1 MEKEKV
7 VEKFLAFLE
16 DFYKDKILVAVTE
29 GKSSIEIDFRD
40 LEKYDIEL
48 ADYFLENPEEV
59 LTQVESSLS
68 ELDPILAEKR
78 FHLRFFNL
86 PEDRNIRIRNLRA
99 EHIGKLLVVDGIV
112 KRASEVRPEVYEITF
127 QCPACGELIT
137 VKQDARSLKP
147 PDVCPNCGNKKGFRQ
162 ASEKFYDTRWIV
174 IEEPFEITSGER
186 PSDLIVYLKEDLVTP
201 KMQYRTDP
209 GNRIKV
215 TGILK
220 QLPRRVKGSISK
232 QMEIYMDAIYIES
245 VETEW
250 EEIEISEEDEKKI
263 IELAKDP
270 QIYEKLVASIAP
282 AIYGLDD
289 IKLAIALQLF
299 GGEEHIQKDK
309 SRVRGEIHILLI
321 GDPSCIVGDERV
333 VLSNGEIVRIEK
345 LGTHHLQQINVP
357 LYLAEGY
364 KRGIAKVFH
373 KYEFQPVIEIITE
386 SGKSIKGT
394 FNQPLL
400 VKENVKNEFGKQR
413 SKVWKRLDEI
423 KIGDEVRVIN
433 WIPCKIKK
441 YVETGWEEK
450 EVGIKKI
457 KVPKVLDEKLAAI
470 LGYLLA
476 DGYVRKYRV
485 GCVFNY
491 NELDLLPKFK
501 QMFFEV
507 FGIEPKY
514 YYKKEKGG
522 TNVEIVFNSVALA
535 DTLLFLKEKR
545 IPDIIFRSKNSV
557 VASFLSWLY
566 DGDGSVISYGR
577 GKNGILYK
585 SKEIE
590 LLRDIQML
598 LLRFGIHARIY
609 GNNLMIRQAD
619 SIERFSKYI
628 GFNSEKKKKKLQEL
642 LEKVKNYKKRRHR
655 KRWEKVVKII
665 YHPPETVYDIEV
677 PIHHKFVANGIVC
690 HNTAKSQL
698 MKVAS
703 TLIPR
708 ARYVSGKGI
717 TGVGITATVTRDEE
731 LFGGWVLEA
740 GALVL
745 CNKSLLAIDEF
756 EKIDKQDMVALH
768 EAMELGQI
776 SIAKANIVATLPA
789 RTSILAGGN
798 PKFGRFDPYLP
809 IKEQI
814 EVPETILSRFDLKF
828 ALRDVPNPEIDEKI
842 LTHIIKARH
851 LETEKVEPPIPADLF
866 RKYVAYAR
874 KNCHPKITE
883 EAAEEIKKFFLNLRS
898 KYVEGAPVS
907 ITFRQYEALIR
918 LAEASAKVQLREEVT
933 REDALRAIKLMS
945 ASLRQLG
952 FEPETGAID
961 IDRLEGARATAM
973 QRSKIRT
980 VVSIIE
986 ELEKVQGKEI
996 PYDDVVKKAKAS
1008 GIEDIE
1014 DILRKMQQEGIIYS
1028 PKPGFISRI

>member
-1 MEKEKV
+1 MEKDRF
-7 VEKFLAFLE
+7 VEKFLTFLE
-16 DFYKDKILVAVTE
+16 DVCKEKILLALAE
-29 GKSSIEIDFRD
+29 GKSSVEIDFRE
-40 LEKYDIEL
+40 LEKYDVEL

-59 LTQVESSLS
+59 LNNVESSLG
-68 ELDPILAEKR
+68 EIDPLLVEKR

-127 QCPACGELIT
+127 QCPSCGEFIV
-137 VKQDARSLKP
+137 VKQEARAIKSP
-147 PDVCPNCGNKKGFRQ
+147 EVCSNCGNKKGFKQ
-162 ASEKFYDTRWIV
+162 ISEKFYDTRWIV

-186 PSDLIVYLKEDLVTP
+186 PSDLIVYLKEDLVSP
-201 KMQYRTDP
+201 KMQYKTDP

-220 QLPRRVKGSISK
+220 QLPRKVKGSISR
-232 QMEIYMDAIYIES
+232 QMEIYMDAIHVES

-263 IELAKDP
+263 IELARDP

-299 GGEEHIQKDK
+299 GGEEHIQKDR

-321 GDPSCIVGDERV
+321 GDPS
-333 VLSNGEIVRIEK
+333 
-345 LGTHHLQQINVP
+345 
-357 LYLAEGY
+357 
-364 KRGIAKVFH
+364 
-373 KYEFQPVIEIITE
+373 
-386 SGKSIKGT
+386 
-394 FNQPLL
+394 
-400 VKENVKNEFGKQR
+400 
-413 SKVWKRLDEI
+413 
-423 KIGDEVRVIN
+423 
-433 WIPCKIKK
+433 
-441 YVETGWEEK
+441 
-450 EVGIKKI
+450 
-457 KVPKVLDEKLAAI
+457 
-470 LGYLLA
+470 
-476 DGYVRKYRV
+476 
-485 GCVFNY
+485 
-491 NELDLLPKFK
+491 
-501 QMFFEV
+501 
-507 FGIEPKY
+507 
-514 YYKKEKGG
+514 
-522 TNVEIVFNSVALA
+522 
-535 DTLLFLKEKR
+535 
-545 IPDIIFRSKNSV
+545 
-557 VASFLSWLY
+557 
-566 DGDGSVISYGR
+566 
-577 GKNGILYK
+577 
-585 SKEIE
+585 
-590 LLRDIQML
+590 
-598 LLRFGIHARIY
+598 
-609 GNNLMIRQAD
+609 
-619 SIERFSKYI
+619 
-628 GFNSEKKKKKLQEL
+628 
-642 LEKVKNYKKRRHR
+642 
-655 KRWEKVVKII
+655 
-665 YHPPETVYDIEV
+665 
-677 PIHHKFVANGIVC
+677 
-690 HNTAKSQL
+690 TAKSQL

-756 EKIDKQDMVALH
+756 EKIDKQDMAALH

-776 SIAKANIVATLPA
+776 SVAKANIVATLPA

-842 LTHIIKARH
+842 LTHIIRARH
-851 LETEKVEPPIPADLF
+851 LEREKVEPPIPPEIF

-874 KNCHPKITE
+874 KNCHPKLSE
-883 EAAEEIKKFFLNLRS
+883 EAAEEIKKFFLELRS
-898 KYVEGAPVS
+898 RYVEGAPVS

-933 REDALRAIKLMS
+933 KEDALRAIRLMS
-945 ASLRQLG
+945 ISLRQLG
-952 FEPETGAID
+952 FEFETGTID

-980 VVSIIE
+980 IITIIE
-986 ELEKVQGKEI
+986 EMEKIHGKEI
-996 PYDDVVKKAKAS
+996 PFDDVVKKAKAS

-1014 DILRKMQQEGIIYS
+1014 EILRKMQQEGIIYS
-1028 PKPGFISRI
+1028 PRPGFITRV

>member
-1 MEKEKV
+1 MEKEKLI
-7 VEKFLAFLE
+7 EKFLTFLE
-16 DFYKDKILVAVTE
+16 DYYKEKILLAATE
-29 GKSSIEIDFRD
+29 GKTSIEIDFSE

-48 ADYFLENPEEV
+48 ADYILENPDEI
-59 LTQVESSLS
+59 LPQVENSLG
-68 ELDPILAEKR
+68 ELDSLLAEKR
-78 FHLRFFNL
+78 FHLRLFNL

-99 EHIGKLLVVDGIV
+99 EHVGKLIVVDGIV

-127 QCPACGELIT
+127 QCPSCGELINI
-137 VKQDARSLKP
+137 KQEARVLKAP
-147 PDVCPNCGNKKGFRQ
+147 EVCPNCGNKKGFKQ
-162 ASEKFYDTRWIV
+162 VAEKFYDTRWIV

-209 GNRIKV
+209 GNRIKI
-215 TGILK
+215 TGILR

-232 QMEIYMDAIYIES
+232 QMEIYLDAIHVES

-250 EEIEISEEDEKKI
+250 EEIEITEEDEKKI
-263 IELAKDP
+263 VELAKDP
-270 QIYEKLVASIAP
+270 QIYDKIVASIAP
-282 AIYGLDD
+282 TIFGLEDV
-289 IKLAIALQLF
+289 KLAIALQLF

-333 VLSNGEIVRIEK
+333 VLSNGAIVKIEN
-345 LGTHHLQQINVP
+345 LGSHHLQPINIP

-364 KRGIAKVFH
+364 KRGVAEVFH
-373 KYEFQPVIEIITE
+373 KYEFQPIIEIITE

-400 VKENVKNEFGKQR
+400 IKENVKSEFGKQKP
-413 SKVWKRLDEI
+413 KVWKRLDEI

-441 YVETGWEEK
+441 YVETGWGDK
-450 EVGIKKI
+450 DIGIKKI
-457 KVPKVLDEKLAAI
+457 KIPKALDEKLAAV

-476 DGYVRKYRV
+476 DGYVGKYKV

-501 QMFFEV
+501 QMFFEL
-507 FGIEPKY
+507 FGIEAKH

-522 TNVEIVFNSVALA
+522 TNIEIVFDSVTLA
-535 DTLLFLKEKR
+535 ETLSFLKEKR
-545 IPDIIFRSKNSV
+545 VPDLIFRSKNSV

-577 GKNGILYK
+577 SKNGILYK

-590 LLRDIQML
+590 LLRDIQIL

-642 LEKVKNYKKRRHR
+642 LEKIKNYKKRRYR
-655 KRWEKVVKII
+655 KMWEKVVKII
-665 YHPPETVYDIEV
+665 YHPPETVYDVEV
-677 PIHHKFVANGIVC
+677 PIYHKFVANGIVC

-717 TGVGITATVTRDEE
+717 TGVGITATVVRDEE

-745 CNKSLLAIDEF
+745 CNKSLLSIDEF
-756 EKIDKQDMVALH
+756 EKIDKQDMIALH

-828 ALRDVPNPEIDEKI
+828 ALRDVPNPEIDEKVI
-842 LTHIIKARH
+842 SHLIQARH
-851 LETEKVEPPIPADLF
+851 LEVSSVEPPIPADLF

-874 KNCHPKITE
+874 KNCHPKLTQ
-883 EAAEEIKKFFLNLRS
+883 EAAEEIKKFFLDLRS
-898 KYVEGAPVS
+898 KYVEGSPIS

-918 LAEASAKVQLREEVT
+918 LAEASAKIQLRNEVT
-933 REDALRAIKLMS
+933 REDALRAIRLMS
-945 ASLRQLG
+945 ASLRQFG

-961 IDRLEGARATAM
+961 IDRVEGAKATAA

-980 VVSIIE
+980 VISIIE
-986 ELEKVQGKEI
+986 EMEKVQGKEI
-996 PYDDVVKKAKAS
+996 AFEDVIKKAKAS

-1014 DILRKMQQEGIIYS
+1014 DILRKMQQEGVIYS
-1028 PKPGFISRI
+1028 PKPGFISRV

>member
-1 MEKEKV
+1 MEKEKI
-7 VEKFLAFLE
+7 KDKILAFLE
-16 DFYKDKILVAVTE
+16 DFYKDKILLAITE
-29 GKSSIEIDFRD
+29 GKNSVEIDFRD

-59 LTQVESSLS
+59 LVEVESSLS
-68 ELDPILAEKR
+68 ELDPLLADKR

-112 KRASEVRPEVYEITF
+112 KRASEVRPEVYEVTF
-127 QCPACGELIT
+127 QCPSCGELIT
-137 VKQDARSLKP
+137 VKQDARSLKS
-147 PDVCPNCGNKKGFRQ
+147 PDICPNCGNKKGFKQ
-162 ASEKFYDTRWIV
+162 ISEKFYDTRWIV

-186 PSDLIVYLKEDLVTP
+186 PSDLIVFLKEDLVTP
-201 KMQYRTDP
+201 KMQYKTDP

-220 QLPRRVKGSISK
+220 QLPRRVKGSISR
-232 QMEIYMDAIYIES
+232 QMEIYMEAIHIES

-321 GDPSCIVGDERV
+321 GDPS
-333 VLSNGEIVRIEK
+333 
-345 LGTHHLQQINVP
+345 
-357 LYLAEGY
+357 
-364 KRGIAKVFH
+364 
-373 KYEFQPVIEIITE
+373 
-386 SGKSIKGT
+386 
-394 FNQPLL
+394 
-400 VKENVKNEFGKQR
+400 
-413 SKVWKRLDEI
+413 
-423 KIGDEVRVIN
+423 
-433 WIPCKIKK
+433 
-441 YVETGWEEK
+441 
-450 EVGIKKI
+450 
-457 KVPKVLDEKLAAI
+457 
-470 LGYLLA
+470 
-476 DGYVRKYRV
+476 
-485 GCVFNY
+485 
-491 NELDLLPKFK
+491 
-501 QMFFEV
+501 
-507 FGIEPKY
+507 
-514 YYKKEKGG
+514 
-522 TNVEIVFNSVALA
+522 
-535 DTLLFLKEKR
+535 
-545 IPDIIFRSKNSV
+545 
-557 VASFLSWLY
+557 
-566 DGDGSVISYGR
+566 
-577 GKNGILYK
+577 
-585 SKEIE
+585 
-590 LLRDIQML
+590 
-598 LLRFGIHARIY
+598 
-609 GNNLMIRQAD
+609 
-619 SIERFSKYI
+619 
-628 GFNSEKKKKKLQEL
+628 
-642 LEKVKNYKKRRHR
+642 
-655 KRWEKVVKII
+655 
-665 YHPPETVYDIEV
+665 
-677 PIHHKFVANGIVC
+677 
-690 HNTAKSQL
+690 TAKSQL

-756 EKIDKQDMVALH
+756 EKIEKQDMTALH

-828 ALRDVPNPEIDEKI
+828 ALRDVPNPEIDEKV
-842 LTHIIKARH
+842 LDHIIKARH
-851 LETEKVEPPIPADLF
+851 LEVEKIEPPIPPELF

-874 KNCHPKITE
+874 KNCHPRLSE
-883 EAAEEIKKFFLNLRS
+883 EAAGEIKKFFLNLRS
-898 KYVEGAPVS
+898 RYVEGAPVS

-918 LAEASAKVQLREEVT
+918 LAEASAKVQLRKEVT
-933 REDALRAIKLMS
+933 KEDALRAIKLMS
-945 ASLRQLG
+945 VSLRQLG

-986 ELEKVQGKEI
+986 EMEKIQGKEI
-996 PYDDVVKKAKAS
+996 LYDDVVKRAKAS

>member
-1 MEKEKV
+1 MEKEKLI
-7 VEKFLAFLE
+7 EKFLTFLE
-16 DFYKDKILVAVTE
+16 DYYKDKILLAATE
-29 GKSSIEIDFRD
+29 GKTSIEIDFSE

-48 ADYFLENPEEV
+48 ADYLLENPDEI
-59 LTQVESSLS
+59 LLQVENSLG
-68 ELDPILAEKR
+68 ELDSLLAEKR
-78 FHLRFFNL
+78 FHLRLFNL
-86 PEDRNIRIRNLRA
+86 PEDRNIRIRNLRS
-99 EHIGKLLVVDGIV
+99 EHVGKLIVVDGIV

-127 QCPACGELIT
+127 QCPSCGELINA
-137 VKQDARSLKP
+137 KQESRALKAP
-147 PDVCPNCGNKKGFRQ
+147 EVCPNCGNKKGFKQ
-162 ASEKFYDTRWIV
+162 VAEKFYDTRWIV

-209 GNRIKV
+209 GNRIKI
-215 TGILK
+215 TGILR

-232 QMEIYMDAIYIES
+232 QMEIYLDAIHVES

-250 EEIEISEEDEKKI
+250 EEIEITEEDEKKI
-263 IELAKDP
+263 VELAKDP
-270 QIYEKLVASIAP
+270 QIYDKIVASIAP
-282 AIYGLDD
+282 TIFGLEDV
-289 IKLAIALQLF
+289 KLAIALQLF

-333 VLSNGEIVRIEK
+333 VLSNGAIVKIGD
-345 LGTHHLQQINVP
+345 LGSYHLQPINIP

-364 KRGIAKVFH
+364 KRGVAEVFH
-373 KYEFQPVIEIITE
+373 KYEFQPIIEIITE

-400 VKENVKNEFGKQR
+400 VKENAKSEFGKQK

-441 YVETGWEEK
+441 YVETGWRDK
-450 EVGIKKI
+450 DIGIKKI
-457 KVPKVLDEKLAAI
+457 KIPKALDEKLAAV

-476 DGYVRKYRV
+476 DGYVGKYKV

-501 QMFFEV
+501 QMFFEL
-507 FGIEPKY
+507 FGIEAKH

-522 TNVEIVFNSVALA
+522 TNIEIVFDSVTLA
-535 DTLLFLKEKR
+535 ETLSFLKEKR
-545 IPDIIFRSKNSV
+545 VPDLIFRSKNSV

-590 LLRDIQML
+590 LLRDIQIL

-642 LEKVKNYKKRRHR
+642 LEKIKNYKKRRHR
-655 KRWEKVVKII
+655 KMWEKVVKII
-665 YHPPETVYDIEV
+665 YHPPETVYDVEV
-677 PIHHKFVANGIVC
+677 PIYHKFVANGIVC

-717 TGVGITATVTRDEE
+717 TGVGITATVVRDEE

-745 CNKSLLAIDEF
+745 CNKSLLSIDEF
-756 EKIDKQDMVALH
+756 EKIDKQDMIALH

-828 ALRDVPNPEIDEKI
+828 ALRDVPNPEIDEKVI
-842 LTHIIKARH
+842 SHLIQARH
-851 LETEKVEPPIPADLF
+851 LEVSSVEPPIPAELF

-874 KNCHPKITE
+874 KNYHPKLTQ
-883 EAAEEIKKFFLNLRS
+883 EAAEEIKKFFLDLRS
-898 KYVEGAPVS
+898 KYVEGSPIS

-918 LAEASAKVQLREEVT
+918 LAEASAKIQLRNEVT
-933 REDALRAIKLMS
+933 KEDTLRAIRLMS
-945 ASLRQLG
+945 ASLRQFG
-952 FEPETGAID
+952 FEQETGAID
-961 IDRLEGARATAM
+961 IDRVEGAKATAA

-980 VVSIIE
+980 VISIIE
-986 ELEKVQGKEI
+986 EMEKVQGKEI
-996 PYDDVVKKAKAS
+996 AFEDVVKKAKAS

-1014 DILRKMQQEGIIYS
+1014 DILRKMQQEGVIYS
-1028 PKPGFISRI
+1028 PRPGFISRV

>member
-7 VEKFLAFLE
+7 IDKFLAFLE
-16 DFYKDKILVAVTE
+16 DFYKDKILLAITE
-29 GKSSIEIDFRD
+29 GKSSIEIDFRE

-59 LTQVESSLS
+59 LNQVENSLS
-68 ELDPILAEKR
+68 ELDPLLADKR

-86 PEDRNIRIRNLRA
+86 PEDKNIRIRNLRA
-99 EHIGKLLVVDGIV
+99 EHIGKLLAVDGIV
-112 KRASEVRPEVYEITF
+112 KRASEVRPEVYEVTF
-127 QCPACGELIT
+127 QCPSCGELIT
-137 VKQDARSLKP
+137 VKQDARSLKS
-147 PDVCPNCGNKKGFRQ
+147 PDICPNCGNKKGFKQ
-162 ASEKFYDTRWIV
+162 VSEKFYDTRWIV

-186 PSDLIVYLKEDLVTP
+186 PSDLIVFLKEDLVTP
-201 KMQYRTDP
+201 KMQYKSDP

-220 QLPRRVKGSISK
+220 QLPRRVKGSISR
-232 QMEIYMDAIYIES
+232 QMEIYMEAIHIES

-270 QIYEKLVASIAP
+270 QIYDKLVASIAP

-299 GGEEHIQKDK
+299 GGEEHIQKDR

-321 GDPSCIVGDERV
+321 GDPS
-333 VLSNGEIVRIEK
+333 
-345 LGTHHLQQINVP
+345 
-357 LYLAEGY
+357 
-364 KRGIAKVFH
+364 
-373 KYEFQPVIEIITE
+373 
-386 SGKSIKGT
+386 
-394 FNQPLL
+394 
-400 VKENVKNEFGKQR
+400 
-413 SKVWKRLDEI
+413 
-423 KIGDEVRVIN
+423 
-433 WIPCKIKK
+433 
-441 YVETGWEEK
+441 
-450 EVGIKKI
+450 
-457 KVPKVLDEKLAAI
+457 
-470 LGYLLA
+470 
-476 DGYVRKYRV
+476 
-485 GCVFNY
+485 
-491 NELDLLPKFK
+491 
-501 QMFFEV
+501 
-507 FGIEPKY
+507 
-514 YYKKEKGG
+514 
-522 TNVEIVFNSVALA
+522 
-535 DTLLFLKEKR
+535 
-545 IPDIIFRSKNSV
+545 
-557 VASFLSWLY
+557 
-566 DGDGSVISYGR
+566 
-577 GKNGILYK
+577 
-585 SKEIE
+585 
-590 LLRDIQML
+590 
-598 LLRFGIHARIY
+598 
-609 GNNLMIRQAD
+609 
-619 SIERFSKYI
+619 
-628 GFNSEKKKKKLQEL
+628 
-642 LEKVKNYKKRRHR
+642 
-655 KRWEKVVKII
+655 
-665 YHPPETVYDIEV
+665 
-677 PIHHKFVANGIVC
+677 
-690 HNTAKSQL
+690 TAKSQL

-731 LFGGWVLEA
+731 LFGGWVVEA

-756 EKIDKQDMVALH
+756 EKIEKQDMTALH

-814 EVPETILSRFDLKF
+814 DVPETILSRFDLKF

-842 LTHIIKARH
+842 LDHITKARH
-851 LETEKVEPPIPADLF
+851 LETERVEVPIPPDLF

-874 KNCHPKITE
+874 KNCHPKLGK
-883 EAAEEIKKFFLNLRS
+883 EAAEEIKRFFLNLRS

-918 LAEASAKVQLREEVT
+918 LAEASAKIQLREEVT
-933 REDALRAIKLMS
+933 EEDALRAIRLMS
-945 ASLRQLG
+945 TSLRQLG

-980 VVSIIE
+980 VISIIE
-986 ELEKVQGKEI
+986 EMEKIQGKEI

>member
-7 VEKFLAFLE
+7 VEKFLSFLE
-16 DFYKDKILVAVTE
+16 DYYKEKILVAATE
-29 GKSSIEIDFRD
+29 GKTSIEIDFREI
-40 LEKYDIEL
+40 EKYDVEV
-48 ADYFLENPEEV
+48 ADYILENPDEFLKEV
-59 LTQVESSLS
+59 ENSLG
-68 ELDPILAEKR
+68 ELDAALVEKK

-99 EHIGKLLVVDGIV
+99 EHIGKLIVVDGIV

-127 QCPACGELIT
+127 QCPSCGELINI
-137 VKQDARSLKP
+137 KQEARVLKAP
-147 PDVCPNCGNKKGFRQ
+147 EVCQNCGNKKGFKQ
-162 ASEKFYDTRWIV
+162 VAEKFYDTRWIV

-209 GNRIKV
+209 GNRIKI
-215 TGILK
+215 TGVLR
-220 QLPRRVKGSISK
+220 QLPRRVRGSISK
-232 QMEIYMDAIYIES
+232 QMEIYLDAIYVES

-250 EEIEISEEDEKKI
+250 EEIEITEEDEKKI

-270 QIYEKLVASIAP
+270 QIYDKIVASIAP
-282 AIYGLDD
+282 TIYGLEDV
-289 IKLAIALQLF
+289 KLAIALQLF

-333 VLSNGEIVRIEK
+333 VLSNGAIVKIEN
-345 LGTHHLQQINVP
+345 LGSHHLQSINVP

-364 KRGIAKVFH
+364 KIGIAKVFH
-373 KYEFQPVIEIITE
+373 RYEFQPIIEIITE

-400 VKENVKNEFGKQR
+400 VKENVKSEFGKQKP
-413 SKVWKRLDEI
+413 KVWKRLDEI

-441 YVETGWEEK
+441 YVETGWENK
-450 EVGIKKI
+450 DTDIKKI
-457 KVPKVLDEKLAAI
+457 KIPTVLDEKLAAI

-476 DGYVRKYRV
+476 DGYVRKYKV

-501 QMFFEV
+501 QMFFEI

-514 YYKKEKGG
+514 YYKKEKDG
-522 TNVEIVFNSVALA
+522 TNIEITFDSIALA
-535 DTLLFLKEKR
+535 NTLSFLKEKR
-545 IPDIIFRSKNSV
+545 VPHLIFISKNSV

-566 DGDGSVISYGR
+566 DGKGSVISYGR

-585 SKEIE
+585 STQIE
-590 LLRDIQML
+590 LLRDIQIL

-609 GNNLMIRQAD
+609 GNNLIIRQPD

-642 LEKVKNYKKRRHR
+642 LEKIKNYKKKRHR
-655 KRWEKVVKII
+655 KRWERVVKII
-665 YHPPETVYDIEV
+665 YHPPETVYDVEV
-677 PIHHKFVANGIVC
+677 PVYHKFVANGIVC

-717 TGVGITATVTRDEE
+717 TGVGITASVVRDEE

-745 CNKSLLAIDEF
+745 CNKSLLSIDEF
-756 EKIDKQDMVALH
+756 EKIDKQDMTALH
-768 EAMELGQI
+768 EAMEMGQI

-828 ALRDVPNPEIDEKI
+828 ALRDVPDPEIDEKVI
-842 LTHIIKARH
+842 SHLIQARH
-851 LETEKVEPPIPADLF
+851 LDGKAAEPPIPAELF

-874 KNCHPKITE
+874 KNCHPRLTQ

-898 KYVEGAPVS
+898 KYVEGSPVS

-918 LAEASAKVQLREEVT
+918 LAEASAKIQLRNEVT
-933 REDALRAIKLMS
+933 KEDALRAIKLMS
-945 ASLRQLG
+945 ISLRQLG
-952 FEPETGAID
+952 FEPEAGTID

-980 VVSIIE
+980 VISIIE
-986 ELEKVQGKEI
+986 DMEKTYGTQIPFDEI
-996 PYDDVVKKAKAS
+996 LKS

-1014 DILRKMQQEGIIYS
+1014 DILRKMQQEGVIYS
-1028 PKPGFISRI
+1028 PRPGFISRV

>member
-7 VEKFLAFLE
+7 IEKFLAFLE

-68 ELDPILAEKR
+68 EIDPILAEKR

-147 PDVCPNCGNKKGFRQ
+147 PDVCPNCGNKKGFKQ
-162 ASEKFYDTRWIV
+162 VSEKFYDTRWIV

-232 QMEIYMDAIYIES
+232 QMEIYMDAIHIES

-299 GGEEHIQKDK
+299 GGEEHIQKDR

-321 GDPSCIVGDERV
+321 GDPS
-333 VLSNGEIVRIEK
+333 
-345 LGTHHLQQINVP
+345 
-357 LYLAEGY
+357 
-364 KRGIAKVFH
+364 
-373 KYEFQPVIEIITE
+373 
-386 SGKSIKGT
+386 
-394 FNQPLL
+394 
-400 VKENVKNEFGKQR
+400 
-413 SKVWKRLDEI
+413 
-423 KIGDEVRVIN
+423 
-433 WIPCKIKK
+433 
-441 YVETGWEEK
+441 
-450 EVGIKKI
+450 
-457 KVPKVLDEKLAAI
+457 
-470 LGYLLA
+470 
-476 DGYVRKYRV
+476 
-485 GCVFNY
+485 
-491 NELDLLPKFK
+491 
-501 QMFFEV
+501 
-507 FGIEPKY
+507 
-514 YYKKEKGG
+514 
-522 TNVEIVFNSVALA
+522 
-535 DTLLFLKEKR
+535 
-545 IPDIIFRSKNSV
+545 
-557 VASFLSWLY
+557 
-566 DGDGSVISYGR
+566 
-577 GKNGILYK
+577 
-585 SKEIE
+585 
-590 LLRDIQML
+590 
-598 LLRFGIHARIY
+598 
-609 GNNLMIRQAD
+609 
-619 SIERFSKYI
+619 
-628 GFNSEKKKKKLQEL
+628 
-642 LEKVKNYKKRRHR
+642 
-655 KRWEKVVKII
+655 
-665 YHPPETVYDIEV
+665 
-677 PIHHKFVANGIVC
+677 
-690 HNTAKSQL
+690 TAKSQL

-883 EAAEEIKKFFLNLRS
+883 EAAEEIKKFFLSLRS

-952 FEPETGAID
+952 FEPETGVID

-996 PYDDVVKKAKAS
+996 PYDDVVKKAKVS

>member
-1 MEKEKV
+1 MEKEKIF
-7 VEKFLAFLE
+7 EKFLEFLE
-16 DFYKDKILVAVTE
+16 ENYKDKILLAATE
-29 GKSSIEIDFRD
+29 GKNSIDIDFSEI
-40 LEKYDIEL
+40 EKYDIEI
-48 ADYFLENPEEV
+48 ADYLLENPDEIIN
-59 LTQVESSLS
+59 QVETSLG
-68 ELDPILAEKR
+68 ELDPLLSEKR

-86 PEDRNIRIRNLRA
+86 PEDRSIRIRNLRA
-99 EHIGKLLVVDGIV
+99 ENIGKLIVVDGIV

-127 QCPACGELIT
+127 QCPSCGELIV
-137 VKQDARSLKP
+137 VKQEARALKAP
-147 PDVCPNCGNKKGFRQ
+147 EVCQNCGNKKGFKQ
-162 ASEKFYDTRWIV
+162 VSEKFYDTRWIV

-201 KMQYRTDP
+201 KMQYKTDP

-215 TGILK
+215 VGVLR
-220 QLPRRVKGSISK
+220 QLPRRVKGSISR
-232 QMEIYMDAIYIES
+232 QMEIYLDAIHVES

-250 EEIEISEEDEKKI
+250 EEIEITEEDEKKI

-282 AIYGLDD
+282 TIFGLEDV
-289 IKLAIALQLF
+289 KLAIALQLF

-321 GDPSCIVGDERV
+321 GDPSCLVGDERV
-333 VLSNGEIVRIEK
+333 VLSNGAIVKIEN
-345 LGTHHLQQINVP
+345 LGLHHLQPINVP

-364 KRGIAKVFH
+364 KRGVAKVFH
-373 KYEFQPVIEIITE
+373 KYEFQPIIEIITE

-400 VKENVKNEFGKQR
+400 VKENVKSEFGRQKP
-413 SKVWKRLDEI
+413 KVWKRLDEI

-476 DGYVRKYRV
+476 DGYVRKYKV

-491 NELDLLPKFK
+491 NELDLLPKFN

-514 YYKKEKGG
+514 YYKKEKGE
-522 TNVEIVFNSVALA
+522 TNVEIAFDSVALA
-535 DTLLFLKEKR
+535 DTLSFLKEKR
-545 IPDIIFRSKNSV
+545 VPDIILRSKNSV

-566 DGDGSVISYGR
+566 DGNCSVISYGR

-590 LLRDIQML
+590 LLRDIQIL
-598 LLRFGIHARIY
+598 LLRFGIQSRIY

-628 GFNSEKKKKKLQEL
+628 GFNSEKKKKKLKEL
-642 LEKVKNYKKRRHR
+642 LEKIKNYKKRRYR
-655 KRWEKVVKII
+655 KRWERVVKII
-665 YHPPETVYDIEV
+665 YHPPETVYDVEV
-677 PIHHKFVANGIVC
+677 PIYHKFVANGIVC

-717 TGVGITATVTRDEE
+717 TGVGITATVVRDEE

-745 CNKSLLAIDEF
+745 CNKSLLSIDEF
-756 EKIDKQDMVALH
+756 EKIDKQDMIALH
-768 EAMELGQI
+768 EAMEMGQI

-789 RTSILAGGN
+789 RTSVLAGGN

-828 ALRDVPNPEIDEKI
+828 ALRDVPNPETDEKVI
-842 LTHIIKARH
+842 SHLIQARH
-851 LETEKVEPPIPADLF
+851 LDGKSAEPQIPAELF

-874 KNCHPKITE
+874 KNCHPKLTQ
-883 EAAEEIKKFFLNLRS
+883 EAAEEIKKFFLDLRS
-898 KYVEGAPVS
+898 KYVEGSPIS
-907 ITFRQYEALIR
+907 ITFRQYEALVR
-918 LAEASAKVQLREEVT
+918 LAEASAKIQLRNEVT
-933 REDALRAIKLMS
+933 KEDAIRAIRLMS
-945 ASLRQLG
+945 ASLRQFG

-961 IDRLEGARATAM
+961 IDRVEGAKATAA

-980 VVSIIE
+980 VISIIE
-986 ELEKVQGKEI
+986 EMEKVQGKEI
-996 PYDDVVKKAKAS
+996 AFDDVVKKAKAS

-1014 DILRKMQQEGIIYS
+1014 DILRKMQQEGVIYS
-1028 PKPGFISRI
+1028 PRPGFISRV

>member
-7 VEKFLAFLE
+7 VEKFLSFLE
-16 DFYKDKILVAVTE
+16 DYYKEKILVAVTE
-29 GKSSIEIDFRD
+29 GKSSIEIDFREI
-40 LEKYDIEL
+40 EKYDVEV
-48 ADYFLENPEEV
+48 ADYILENPDEFLKE
-59 LTQVESSLS
+59 VESSLG
-68 ELDPILAEKR
+68 ELDATLVEKR

-99 EHIGKLLVVDGIV
+99 EHVGKLIVVDGIV
-112 KRASEVRPEVYEITF
+112 KRASEVRPEVYEIAF
-127 QCPACGELIT
+127 QCPSCGELINI
-137 VKQDARSLKP
+137 KQEARVLKAP
-147 PDVCPNCGNKKGFRQ
+147 EVCPNCGNKKGFKQ
-162 ASEKFYDTRWIV
+162 VAEKFYDTRWIV

-215 TGILK
+215 TGVLR

-232 QMEIYMDAIYIES
+232 QMEIYLDAIYVES

-250 EEIEISEEDEKKI
+250 EEIEITEEDEKKI

-270 QIYEKLVASIAP
+270 QIYDKIVASIAP
-282 AIYGLDD
+282 TIYGLEDV
-289 IKLAIALQLF
+289 KLAIALQLF

-333 VLSNGEIVRIEK
+333 VLSNGAIVRIEN
-345 LGTHHLQQINVP
+345 LGSHHLQSINVP

-364 KRGIAKVFH
+364 KIGIAKVFH
-373 KYEFQPVIEIITE
+373 KYEFQPIIEIITE

-400 VKENVKNEFGKQR
+400 VKENVKSEFGKQKP
-413 SKVWKRLDEI
+413 KVWKRLDEI

-441 YVETGWEEK
+441 YVETGWEDK
-450 EVGIKKI
+450 EVGNEKI

-470 LGYLLA
+470 LGYLLS
-476 DGYVRKYRV
+476 DGYVRKYKV

-501 QMFFEV
+501 QMFFES
-507 FGIEPKY
+507 FGIEPKQ
-514 YYKKEKGG
+514 YYKKEKGA
-522 TNVEIVFNSVALA
+522 TNVEIVFESLP
-535 DTLLFLKEKR
+535 LSEILSFLKEKR

-566 DGDGSVISYGR
+566 DGNGSVISYGR
-577 GKNGILYK
+577 GRNGILYK

-590 LLRDIQML
+590 LLRDIQIL
-598 LLRFGIHARIY
+598 LLRFGINASIY
-609 GNNLMIRQAD
+609 GNNLIIRQPD
-619 SIERFSKYI
+619 CIERFSKYI
-628 GFNSEKKKKKLQEL
+628 GFNSERKKKKLQEL
-642 LEKVKNYKKRRHR
+642 LEKIKNYKKRRHR
-655 KRWEKVVKII
+655 KRWERVVKII
-665 YHPPETVYDIEV
+665 YHPPETVYDVEV
-677 PIHHKFVANGIVC
+677 PVYHKFVANGIVC

-698 MKVAS
+698 MKIAS

-717 TGVGITATVTRDEE
+717 TGVGITASVVRDEE

-745 CNKSLLAIDEF
+745 CNKSLLSIDEF
-756 EKIDKQDMVALH
+756 EKIDKQDMTALH
-768 EAMELGQI
+768 EAMEMGQI

-828 ALRDVPNPEIDEKI
+828 ALRDVPNPEIDEKVI
-842 LTHIIKARH
+842 SHLIQVRH
-851 LETEKVEPPIPADLF
+851 LDGKTAEPPIPAELF
-866 RKYVAYAR
+866 RKYVAYVR
-874 KNCHPKITE
+874 KNCHPKLTQ

-898 KYVEGAPVS
+898 KYVEGSPVS

-918 LAEASAKVQLREEVT
+918 LAEASAKIQLRNEVT
-933 REDALRAIKLMS
+933 KEDALRAIKLMS
-945 ASLRQLG
+945 VSLRQLG
-952 FEPETGAID
+952 FEPETKTID

-980 VVSIIE
+980 VISIIE
-986 ELEKVQGKEI
+986 DMEKTYGKEI
-996 PYDDVVKKAKAS
+996 PFDEILKRGKAS

-1014 DILRKMQQEGIIYS
+1014 DILKKMQQEGVIYS
-1028 PKPGFISRI
+1028 PRPGFISRV

>member
-1 MEKEKV
+1 MEKEKI

-16 DFYKDKILVAVTE
+16 DYYKEKILLAVTE
-29 GKSSIEIDFRD
+29 GKNSVEVDFHQ
-40 LEKYDIEL
+40 LEKYDIEV
-48 ADYFLENPEEV
+48 ADYLLENPDEI
-59 LTQVESSLS
+59 LQQVESSLG
-68 ELDPILAEKR
+68 ELDPLLAEKR
-78 FHLRFFNL
+78 FYLRFFNL
-86 PEDRNIRIRNLRA
+86 PEERNIRIRNLRA
-99 EHIGKLLVVDGIV
+99 ENIGKLLVVDGIV

-127 QCPACGELIT
+127 QCPACNELIT
-137 VKQDARSLKP
+137 VKQEARTLKA
-147 PDVCPNCGNKKGFRQ
+147 PDVCPNCGNKKGFKQ
-162 ASEKFYDTRWIV
+162 VSEKFYDTRWIV

-215 TGILK
+215 VGILR

-232 QMEIYMDAIYIES
+232 QMEIYLDAIHVES

-250 EEIEISEEDEKKI
+250 EEIEITEEDEKKI
-263 IELAKDP
+263 VELAKDP
-270 QIYEKLVASIAP
+270 QIYDKLVASIAP
-282 AIYGLDD
+282 TIFGLEDV
-289 IKLAIALQLF
+289 KLAIALQLF

-333 VLSNGEIVRIEK
+333 VLSNGAIVKIGD
-345 LGTHHLQQINVP
+345 LGSYHLQPINIP

-364 KRGIAKVFH
+364 KRGVAEVFH
-373 KYEFQPVIEIITE
+373 KYEFQPIIEIITE

-400 VKENVKNEFGKQR
+400 VKENVKSKFGKQKP
-413 SKVWKRLDEI
+413 KVWKRLDEI

-441 YVETGWEEK
+441 YVETGWGDK
-450 EVGIKKI
+450 DIGIKKI
-457 KVPKVLDEKLAAI
+457 KIPKALDEKLAAV

-476 DGYVRKYRV
+476 DGYVGKYKV

-501 QMFFEV
+501 QMFFEL
-507 FGIEPKY
+507 FGIEAKH

-522 TNVEIVFNSVALA
+522 TNIEIVFDSVTLA
-535 DTLLFLKEKR
+535 ETLSFLKEKR
-545 IPDIIFRSKNSV
+545 VPDLIFRSKNSV

-642 LEKVKNYKKRRHR
+642 LEKIKNYKKRRHR
-655 KRWEKVVKII
+655 KRWEKVVKIV
-665 YHPPETVYDIEV
+665 YHPPETVYDVEV
-677 PIHHKFVANGIVC
+677 PIYHKFVANGIVC

-717 TGVGITATVTRDEE
+717 TGVGITATVVRDEE

-745 CNKSLLAIDEF
+745 CNKSLLSIDEF
-756 EKIDKQDMVALH
+756 EKIDKQDMIALH
-768 EAMELGQI
+768 EAMEMGQI

-789 RTSILAGGN
+789 RTSVLAGGN
-798 PKFGRFDPYLP
+798 PKFGRFDPYMP

-814 EVPETILSRFDLKF
+814 DVPETILSRFDLKF
-828 ALRDVPNPEIDEKI
+828 ALRDIPNPEIDEKI
-842 LTHIIKARH
+842 ISHLIQARH
-851 LETEKVEPPIPADLF
+851 LEASSVEPPIPAELF

-874 KNCHPKITE
+874 KNCHPKLTQ
-883 EAAEEIKKFFLNLRS
+883 EAAEEIKKFFLDLRS
-898 KYVEGAPVS
+898 KYVEGSPIS
-907 ITFRQYEALIR
+907 ITFRQYEALVR
-918 LAEASAKVQLREEVT
+918 LAEASAKIQLRNEVT
-933 REDALRAIKLMS
+933 KEDALRAIRLMS
-945 ASLRQLG
+945 ASLRQFG
-952 FEPETGAID
+952 FEPETGTID
-961 IDRLEGARATAM
+961 IDRVEGAKATAM

-980 VVSIIE
+980 VISIIE
-986 ELEKVQGKEI
+986 EMEKTQGKEI
-996 PYDDVVKKAKAS
+996 SFDDIVKKAKAS

-1014 DILRKMQQEGIIYS
+1014 EILRKMQQEGVIYS
-1028 PKPGFISRI
+1028 PRPGFISRV

>member
-1 MEKEKV
+1 MEREKV
-7 VEKFLAFLE
+7 VEKFLTFLE
-16 DFYKDKILVAVTE
+16 DFYKEKILLAITE
-29 GKSSIEIDFRD
+29 GKTSIEIDFSE

-48 ADYFLENPEEV
+48 ADHLLENPEEV

-68 ELDPILAEKR
+68 ELDPLLVEKR

-86 PEDRNIRIRNLRA
+86 PEDRNVRIRNLRA

-127 QCPACGELIT
+127 QCPSCNELI
-137 VKQDARSLKP
+137 VLNQDARVLKSP
-147 PDVCPNCGNKKGFRQ
+147 EICPNCGNKRGFKQ
-162 ASEKFYDTRWIV
+162 FAEKFYDTRWIV

-201 KMQYRTDP
+201 KMQYKTDP

-220 QLPRRVKGSISK
+220 QLPRKVKGSISK
-232 QMEIYMDAIYIES
+232 QMEIYLDALHIES

-270 QIYEKLVASIAP
+270 QIYDKLVASIAP
-282 AIYGLDD
+282 AIYGLED

-299 GGEEHIQKDK
+299 GGEEHIQKDR

-321 GDPSCIVGDERV
+321 GDPSCLVGDERV
-333 VLSNGEIVRIEK
+333 VLSNGAMVKISD
-345 LGTHHLQQINVP
+345 LGSYHLQEINVP
-357 LYLAEGY
+357 VYLAEGY

-373 KYEFQPVIEIITE
+373 KYEFQPIIEIVTE

-400 VKENVKNEFGKQR
+400 VKEDVNSEFGKQKP
-413 SKVWKRLDEI
+413 KVWKRLDEI
-423 KIGDEVRVIN
+423 KIGDEIRVIN

-441 YVETGWEEK
+441 YVKTGWKKDEIM
-450 EVGIKKI
+450 GKKI
-457 KVPKVLDEKLAAI
+457 KIPEFLDEKLAAI

-476 DGYVRKYRV
+476 DGYVQKYRV

-491 NELDLLPKFK
+491 GELDLMPKFK
-501 QMFFEV
+501 QLFFDV

-522 TNVEIVFNSVALA
+522 TNVELVFNSVALA
-535 DTLLFLKEKR
+535 NILSFLQTKR
-545 IPDIIFRSKNSV
+545 VPDIIFRSKNSV

-566 DGDGSVISYGR
+566 DGDGSVIKSGR

-585 SKEIE
+585 SKDIE
-590 LLRDIQML
+590 LLRDVQML

-619 SIERFSKYI
+619 SIERFSKCI
-628 GFNSEKKKKKLQEL
+628 GFNSEKKKEKLQEL
-642 LEKVKNYKKRRHR
+642 LEKIKGFKKKRHR
-655 KRWEKVVKII
+655 KMWERVVKII
-665 YHPPETVYDIEV
+665 YHPPETVYDVEV
-677 PIHHKFVANGIVC
+677 PIYHKFVANGIVC

-745 CNKSLLAIDEF
+745 CNKSMLSIDEF
-756 EKIDKQDMVALH
+756 EKIDKQDMAALH

-776 SIAKANIVATLPA
+776 SVAKANIVATLPA

-814 EVPETILSRFDLKF
+814 DVPETILSRFDLKF

-851 LETEKVEPPIPADLF
+851 FDVEKVEPPIPPDLF

-874 KNCHPKITE
+874 KNCHPKLSE

-907 ITFRQYEALIR
+907 ITLRQYEALIR
-918 LAEASAKVQLREEVT
+918 FAEASAKVQLREEVT
-933 REDALRAIKLMS
+933 REDALRAIRLMS
-945 ASLRQLG
+945 VSLRQLG
-952 FEPETGAID
+952 FEPESGAID

-980 VVSIIE
+980 VVAILEEIE
-986 ELEKVQGKEI
+986 KIQGKEI
-996 PYDDVVKKAKAS
+996 PYDDVVKRAKAS

-1014 DILRKMQQEGIIYS
+1014 EILRKMQQEGVIYS
-1028 PKPGFISRI
+1028 PKPGFISRV